1 MLRKGIFRRPHIALE
16 GNTKQTKTITPDV
29 PEELCIACPSCSKMM
44 FSTEL
49 DENLGVCTSCSHHLK
64 LNARKR
70 IILIADEGSFIEHD
84 TDMTSVN
91 HLDFPGYDKKLKSA
105 MADSG
110 EKEAVITG
118 ICNIGGI
125 KTAIFIMDPYFMMGS
140 MGSVV
145 GEKITRLFE
154 FAVKNNLH
162 VIGYCVSGGARMQEG
177 IISLMQMAKVSGA
190 VKLHSDK
197 GLLYVTVLTDPTTGG
212 VTASFAMQGDIIIAE
227 PGALVGFAGPRVIE
241 QTIRRKLPE
250 GFQRAEF
257 LLKAGFVDDIVERR
271 RQKEYLRLLLSLHE
285 RNGENDVSL

>member
-1 MLRKGIFRRPHIALE
+1 
-16 GNTKQTKTITPDV
+16 
-29 PEELCIACPSCSKMM
+29 
-44 FSTEL
+44 
-49 DENLGVCTSCSHHLK
+49 
-64 LNARKR
+64 
-70 IILIADEGSFIEHD
+70 
-84 TDMTSVN
+84 
-91 HLDFPGYDKKLKSA
+91 
-105 MADSG
+105 
-110 EKEAVITG
+110 
-118 ICNIGGI
+118 
-125 KTAIFIMDPYFMMGS
+125 
-140 MGSVV
+140 
-145 GEKITRLFE
+145 
-154 FAVKNNLH
+154 
-162 VIGYCVSGGARMQEG
+162 MQEG